1 MENTTSSAEKASPKH
16 VFLHLFVIILLYYS
30 TVNFLV
36 LLFQCINRWIP
47 DILAKTDYYQLMFNS
62 GAIRFALA
70 SLIIVFPVFM
80 ITSKYLRKSYITS
93 PAIREMRIRKWLT
106 YFTLFIAALVMV
118 GDLVRTILVFLEGE
132 ITMRFVLKALAVLL
146 VAGAIFFYY
155 LRDLKHEK
163 MVVSTKIFVWGAIVV
178 VLAAVVAGFFVIG
191 SPKTERARRFDYERV
206 ANLQEAQSQII
217 FYWQSKE
224 RLPVALGNLSD
235 SISGYITPT
244 DPETGA
250 AYEYIV
256 IGTTTF
262 KLCATFNLASETDP
276 NIAAET
282 KYAMYPGGVMENW
295 SHGAGQACFER
306 TIDPELYKSFEK
318 IK

>member
-1 MENTTSSAEKASPKH
+1 MENTTSSAEKVSPKH

-106 YFTLFIAALVMV
+106 YFTLFVAALVMI

-132 ITMRFVLKALAVLL
+132 ITMRFVLKALVVLL

-163 MVVSTKIFVWGAIVV
+163 MVASTKIFVWGTVV
-178 VLAAVVAGFFVIG
+178 IVLAAVVAGFFVIG

-206 ANLQEAQSQII
+206 AHLQETQSQII

-224 RLPVALGNLSD
+224 RLPVTLGNLSD
-235 SISGYITPT
+235 SISGYVAPT

-250 AYEYIV
+250 SYEYV
-256 IGTTTF
+256 ITGTTTF
-262 KLCATFNLASETDP
+262 KLCATFNSASETDP
-276 NIAAET
+276 NMEAQT

-306 TIDPELYKSFEK
+306 TIDPELYKAFEK

>member
-1 MENTTSSAEKASPKH
+1 MGNANAPVEKVSPKH

-30 TVNFLV
+30 TVNFII

-47 DILAKTDYYQLMFNS
+47 DMLTKTDYYQLMFSS

-93 PAIREMRIRKWLT
+93 PAIRDMRTRKWLL
-106 YFTLFIAALVMV
+106 YFTLFVAALVII
-118 GDLVRTILVFLEGE
+118 GDLVGTILAYFNGE
-132 ITMRFVLKALAVLL
+132 ITIRFILKAASILL

-155 LRDLKHEK
+155 LRDLRHEK
-163 MVVSTKIFVWGAIVV
+163 MIASTKIFVWGIIVV
-178 VLAAVVAGFFVIG
+178 VLAAVVAGFFVVG

-206 ANLQEAQSQII
+206 ANLQEAQGQII
-217 FYWQSKE
+217 NYWQSKE
-224 RLPVALGNLSD
+224 RLPATLGNLSD
-235 SISGYITPT
+235 SISGYVTPI
-244 DPETGA
+244 DPETSA

-256 IGTTTF
+256 TGTTTF
-262 KLCATFNLASETDP
+262 KLCATFNLTSETDMT
-276 NIAAET
+276 AEP

-295 SHGAGQACFER
+295 SHEAGHACFER
-306 TIDPELYKSFEK
+306 TIDPELYKPFEK